1 MDYVK
6 KRVVKPENIAVAQDP
21 IVQRHIGELRAHL
34 DAALLV
40 LADSAARWDAADMVE
55 RGLLA
60 NRAKYLA
67 TEASLAVTSR
77 VIQVVG
83 GRGAYKDYL
92 AERAFRDVRT
102 STLMPPTVDRM
113 LEAIGKQEPDIVFL
127 CSPNNPTGNTNTE
140 EEVQAIC
147 QAAPGLV
154 ILDEAYVEFAGA
166 PPCPFSWQTFV
177 AHPP

>member
-1 MDYVK
+1 M
-6 KRVVKPENIAVAQDP
+6 VKPENVPVAHDP
-21 IVQRHIGELRAHL
+21 TVQRHVGELRAHL

-40 LADSAARWDAADMVE
+40 LADSAARWEAADVPE

-67 TEASLAVTSR
+67 TESGLEVTSR

-83 GRGAYKDYL
+83 GRGAYRDYP

-113 LEAIGKQEPDIVFL
+113 LETIGKSALGLDAAMFTVAG
-127 CSPNNPTGNTNTE
+127 SPP
-140 EEVQAIC
+140 
-147 QAAPGLV
+147 
-154 ILDEAYVEFAGA
+154 
-166 PPCPFSWQTFV
+166 QT
-177 AHPP
+177 P